1 MRRQYKLII
10 VVLILFLSV
19 GFAYLTANLDITG
32 TIAFRENTWDVH
44 LDNIVV
50 EEDSTDAPIPTI
62 NNSKDTVT
70 FTVSLTR
77 PGDYYEF
84 YVDVVNAGT
93 MDATLD
99 STMKTTLTGNYL
111 TNLNYDVT
119 YFSDRTITN
128 GDLLRAGQKE
138 RIKIRVEYKYDLNS
152 YTQLSDLNL
161 FFKVNYVKTDTHS
174 STYNSK
180 VWNFDSKGEED
191 TFVVPKTG
199 TYKLEVWGAQG
210 GSISYNSIDYL
221 GGYGGYSVGTIN
233 LTKDSSVFVNV
244 GSSGRNS
251 YNQFLYD
258 VFQGGYNGGGTS
270 QSSYNDIRT
279 GGGGATHIALVSG
292 VLKDLS
298 SYKGTLIS
306 NTYYSSTNIIIV
318 AGGGGGAGY
327 HLNTSIR
334 NGGSAGGYI
343 GSDGD
348 GLPNDASYDMGKGL
362 GGSQTTGGKSARD
375 LTNGKFGVGCSYG
388 SPNASAGG
396 GGLYGGGCGY
406 STASAG
412 GGGSGYIGNTNLTN
426 KIMYCYN
433 CQSSENEADET
444 HIKTRS
450 TTNVS
455 DTPTSN
461 YAKTGH
467 GYARITYV
475 GN

>member
-1 MRRQYKLII
+1 MRRKYKLII
-10 VVLILFLSV
+10 AVLILFLSI

-119 YFSDRTITN
+119 YFSDRAITN
-128 GDLLRAGQKE
+128 GDLLRAGTKE
-138 RIKIRVEYKYDLNS
+138 RIKVRVEYKYDLDS

-191 TFVVPKTG
+191 TFTVPKTG

-210 GSISYNSIDYL
+210 GTVENTYGII
-221 GGYGGYSVGTIN
+221 GGYGGYSTGTIN
-233 LTKDSSVFVNV
+233 LTKDNNIYINV
-244 GSSGRNS
+244 GTPGIFFDRTRAM
-251 YNQFLYD
+251 
-258 VFQGGYNGGGTS
+258 VMKGGYNGGGPSKNGKTTS
-270 QSSYNDIRT
+270 SLNESFAS
-279 GGGGATHIALVSG
+279 GGGATHIATSSG
-292 VLKDLS
+292 LLS
-298 SYKGTLIS
+298 NK
-306 NTYYSSTNIIIV
+306 SSSASDVIIV
-318 AGGGGGAGY
+318 AGGGGGSAIDY
-327 HLNTSIR
+327 SVLSLKN
-334 NGGSAGGYI
+334 NGGSGGGYI
-343 GSDGD
+343 GCPGERNGNNEALAYGGRQSYYANAGYEGNS
-348 GLPNDASYDMGKGL
+348 GLFGQGGTYDTGTTQKG
-362 GGSQTTGGKSARD
+362 
-375 LTNGKFGVGCSYG
+375 
-388 SPNASAGG
+388 PGG
-396 GGLYGGGCGY
+396 GGGFYGGGTSGGY
-406 STASAG
+406 AHSA
-412 GGGSGYIGNTNLTN
+412 GGGSGYIGNTNLSN

-433 CQSSENEADET
+433 CQESTEEANET

-455 DTPTSN
+455 ETPTSN
-461 YAKTGH
+461 YAKSGH
-467 GYARITYV
+467 GYARITLID
-475 GN
+475 

>member
-10 VVLILFLSV
+10 VVLILFLSI

-50 EEDSTDAPIPTI
+50 EEDSLDADTPTI
-62 NNSKDTVT
+62 NTDKDTVN
-70 FTVSLTR
+70 FSISLTR

-84 YVDVVNAGT
+84 YIDVVNAGT

-191 TFVVPKTG
+191 TFTVPKTG

-233 LTKDSSVFVNV
+233 LTKDNNIYINV
-244 GSSGRNS
+244 GEKGRTCTG
-251 YNQFLYD
+251 YKCIEK
-258 VFQGGYNGGGTS
+258 GTYNGGGACRVYA
-270 QSSYNDIRT
+270 QSVET
-279 GGGGATHIALVSG
+279 GQCGTGGGATHVALYTG
-292 VLKDLS
+292 VLSLLESHKSDN
-298 SYKGTLIS
+298 G
-306 NTYYSSTNIIIV
+306 IIIV
-318 AGGGGGAGY
+318 AGAGGGSALTNSQNYG
-327 HLNTSIR
+327 
-334 NGGSAGGYI
+334 NGGSGGGYI
-343 GSDGD
+343 GS
-348 GLPNDASYDMGKGL
+348 ATTSYAADSYQNGYGL
-362 GGSQTTGGKSARD
+362 GGTQTSGGNDTRNRSYFKGLFGKSVSYTPGSSHNISGTGGA
-375 LTNGKFGVGCSYG
+375 GYY
-388 SPNASAGG
+388 AGG
-396 GGLYGGGCGY
+396 SGE
-406 STASAG
+406 ANPG
-412 GGGSGYIGNTNLTN
+412 GGGSGYIGNTNLTD

-433 CQSSENEADET
+433 CQSSESEADET

-455 DTPTSN
+455 ETPTSN
-461 YAKTGH
+461 YAKMGH
-467 GYARITYV
+467 GYARITYA